1 MLSFIDGWESYAL
14 SRGSSLERG
23 KKTGYFCAQH
33 LGNTRVRCAVSV
45 RQVGPCAYNAAAALP
60 GGDETVVLQHTDG
73 LSDGVAAGTVLFHQL
88 CFCGKKGTTLV
99 QI

>member
-33 LGNTRVRCAVSV
+33 LGNTRVRCAED
-45 RQVGPCAYNAAAALP
+45 ALK
-60 GGDETVVLQHTDG
+60 GGFING
-73 LSDGVAAGTVLFHQL
+73 
-88 CFCGKKGTTLV
+88 
-99 QI
+99 

>member
-33 LGNTRVRCAVSV
+33 YEKKSKVR
-45 RQVGPCAYNAAAALP
+45 
-60 GGDETVVLQHTDG
+60 
-73 LSDGVAAGTVLFHQL
+73 
-88 CFCGKKGTTLV
+88 
-99 QI
+99 

>member
-45 RQVGPCAYNAAAALP
+45 
-60 GGDETVVLQHTDG
+60 
-73 LSDGVAAGTVLFHQL
+73 
-88 CFCGKKGTTLV
+88 GKED
-99 QI
+99 QIYG